1 MPNWCEGTL
10 KVRGTKAAIKRWAK
24 EALQPNGESSTPQE
38 NILKWNDDETEA
50 IVQEL
55 CWIEDSRRG
64 FVQAGSEIGFWEYED
79 CDEDELV
86 IITADAEFAWACDSP
101 TLAES
106 SKKYGVDYYFY
117 GFERGMEFEQLV
129 EIHNGT
135 VIQDKVINY
144 KDYRWESI
152 SPNLGG

>member
-10 KVRGTKAAIKRWAK
+10 KVRGTKADIKRWAK
-24 EALQPNGESSTPQE
+24 EALQPKGASSTPQE
-38 NILKWNDDETEA
+38 NILKWNDDESKA

-55 CWIEDSRRG
+55 CWIEGSNRG
-64 FVQAGSEIGFWEYED
+64 FVQAGSEINFWKYED
-79 CDEDELV
+79 CDENELV
-86 IITADAEFAWACDSP
+86 IITVDAEFAWACHSP

-106 SKKYGVDYYFY
+106 SKKYSVDYYFY
-117 GFERGMEFEQLV
+117 GFERGMAFEQLV

-144 KDYRWESI
+144 KDYAWERI